1 MATDSVS
8 SADPVYDAVAAFAA
22 GLVEHGVTDVVISPG
37 SRSTALA
44 LTLHAQPML
53 RTWIQLDERSAG
65 FFALGQARRT
75 GRPSVL
81 VCTSGT
87 AAANYLPAIIEA
99 HHAGVP
105 MIVCTADRPPELR
118 DWGSHQTIDQVKIY
132 GATTRWAADLA
143 VAGDWTPTQGHLI
156 AHRAAA
162 SATGINPG
170 PVHLNWPLR
179 EPLEPV
185 GAVPVVETSG
195 AAPPKLEDGS
205 PDSPILGAP
214 VSPGGSSALGDGVLG
229 APATP
234 GKGNAPGRS
243 TDSPILGVAVTP
255 GRSTDSPN
263 LGAPATPGDST
274 APGGADSL
282 AALKSYERGVI
293 IVGPDAAAGLEA
305 QNEVVAAVMEL
316 SAETAWPVIGE
327 PIAGT
332 RRARGDSAGTVIANA
347 DHLLR
352 RADVGEELRPD
363 VVIRLGGTPTTK
375 PVRLWLEAQRPT
387 HVVLI
392 DPANRWN
399 DPSFVVTRHLAADP
413 VAVLTEAA
421 GAVRQ
426 GSAWCERWKEL
437 DLIADRVITDKI
449 RRGPLLSAL
458 VTSVLADVLP
468 DHSLVMASNSMP
480 VRELDSFVP
489 TDGPRI
495 DFVGNRGASGIDG
508 VTSTAL
514 GLASQH
520 DGPVVLYIGDIALL
534 HDLGAL
540 FGVARSG
547 LHLTVVCVDNNG
559 GGIFSSLPIA
569 SRGDEVDFV
578 TLFRTPH
585 GLNLA
590 GFDGVG
596 GVRISEVTSAV
607 EFAEALRS
615 ACESETPGVDL
626 LLIEVDPDIDL
637 AQHQAITSAVKDA
650 IS

>member
-1 MATDSVS
+1 MATDL
-8 SADPVYDAVAAFAA
+8 VYDTVASFAA

-44 LTLHAQPML
+44 LTLHAQPKL

-118 DWGSHQTIDQVKIY
+118 DWGSAQTIDQVKIY

-143 VAGDWTPTQGHLI
+143 VAGEWSPTQGQLV
-156 AHRAAA
+156 AHRAVV

-179 EPLEPV
+179 EPLEPLA
-185 GAVPVVETSG
+185 AVPVVETSG

-229 APATP
+229 APVSSGGSSVLGDGVLGAPVSP
-234 GKGNAPGRS
+234 GEGNAPGRS
-243 TDSPILGVAVTP
+243 
-255 GRSTDSPN
+255 
-263 LGAPATPGDST
+263 AP
-274 APGGADSL
+274 L
-282 AALKSYERGVI
+282 AALKSYEQGVI

-316 SAETAWPVIGE
+316 SAATAWPVIGE
-327 PIAGT
+327 PISGT
-332 RRARGDSAGTVIANA
+332 RRARGDSVGTVIANVDHILRHA
-347 DHLLR
+347 DI
-352 RADVGEELRPD
+352 AAELAPD

-375 PVRLWLEAQRPT
+375 PLRLWLEAHRPT
-387 HVVLI
+387 HMVLI

-399 DPSFVVTRHLAADP
+399 DASFVVTRHLAADP

-480 VRELDSFVP
+480 VRELDSFVR

-508 VTSTAL
+508 ITSTAS

-559 GGIFSSLPIA
+559 GGIFSSLAIA
-569 SRGDEVDFV
+569 SRGDEVDFE

-596 GVRISEVTSAV
+596 GVRISEVTSAA

-637 AQHQAITSAVKDA
+637 AQHRAITSAVKDA
-650 IS
+650 VS

>member
-65 FFALGQARRT
+65 FFALGQARLT

-143 VAGDWTPTQGHLI
+143 VAGEWSPTQGQLV
-156 AHRAAA
+156 AHRAVA

-185 GAVPVVETSG
+185 GAVPVVEPG
-195 AAPPKLEDGS
+195 EV
-205 PDSPILGAP
+205 DSPILGAP
-214 VSPGGSSALGDGVLG
+214 V
-229 APATP
+229 
-234 GKGNAPGRS
+234 APGRS
-243 TDSPILGVAVTP
+243 TP
-255 GRSTDSPN
+255 
-263 LGAPATPGDST
+263 
-274 APGGADSL
+274 L

-316 SAETAWPVIGE
+316 SAATAWPVIGE

-352 RADVGEELRPD
+352 HADVGEELHPD

-375 PVRLWLEAQRPT
+375 PVRLWLEALRPT

-437 DLIADRVITDKI
+437 DLFVDRVVTDEI

-458 VTSVLADVLP
+458 VTSVLADVLS

-508 VTSTAL
+508 ITSTAL

-569 SRGDEVDFV
+569 SRRDEVDFV

-596 GVRISEVTSAV
+596 GVRISEVTSAS